1 MSRRRDV
8 LVGAFRNPGALRW
21 LTALV
26 FVVFAA
32 RLSLGD
38 QGFTPYI
45 GLPGKDVIWLPAELT
60 MVNKMLDMGGVTSHD
75 VVVDLGS
82 GDGRIVIGAAKRGAQ
97 GIGVELNAELVAL
110 SKRYAAK
117 EGVAGRAQFVQQD
130 LFDFDLARAD
140 VITLFL
146 LDSINLKLRPKLLE
160 LKPGTRIVS
169 NTFTMDDW
177 RPDKVEHDD
186 AKPECTF
193 NCSAYL
199 WIVPAKA
206 QGTWHFD
213 GGELS
218 LEQSFQL
225 LRGTLTVAG
234 ETSRV
239 SGEMRGAEVR
249 VSAGGTRLIG
259 QLSGNVIAGSRI
271 VGGVSH
277 RWRATR
283 G

>member
-1 MSRRRDV
+1 MLRRII
-8 LVGAFRNPGALRW
+8 ANPIAWRW
-21 LTALV
+21 LAALS
-26 FVVFAA
+26 FVAFAA
-32 RLSLGD
+32 RFSLGD
-38 QGFTPYI
+38 EGFTPYV

-97 GIGVELNAELVAL
+97 GIGVELNTELVAL

-130 LFDFDLARAD
+130 LFEFDLARAD

-160 LKPGTRIVS
+160 LRPGTRVVS

-186 AKPECTF
+186 AKPECMF

-199 WIVPAKA
+199 WIIPGKV
-206 QGTWHFD
+206 QGTWRFE
-213 GGELS
+213 GGELV
-218 LEQSFQL
+218 LAQTFQML
-225 LRGTLTVAG
+225 SGTFTGGA
-234 ETSRV
+234 EPIKAT
-239 SGEMRGAEVR
+239 GEMRGAELRVTAGAVR
-249 VSAGGTRLIG
+249 FIG
-259 QLSGNVIAGSRI
+259 QVSGNVIEGSRI
-271 VGGVSH
+271 AGGVQH